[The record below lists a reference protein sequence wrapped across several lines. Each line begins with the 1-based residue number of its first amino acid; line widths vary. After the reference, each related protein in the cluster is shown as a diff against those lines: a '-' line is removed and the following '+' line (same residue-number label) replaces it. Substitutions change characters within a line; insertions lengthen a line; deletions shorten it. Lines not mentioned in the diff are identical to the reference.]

1 MLAATENRLDNNMS
15 ETVAAV
21 AAKVTGVSAAGTSV
35 LAVTLDVPR
44 LLGYTVEQWQL
55 IGLVTGIA
63 TGIGGLLIMIIFNI
77 LNYRLKARQIQHELA
92 DGD

>member
-1 MLAATENRLDNNMS
+1 MLTDIHNRLENNNMT

-35 LAVTLDVPR
+35 LAATLDVPH
-44 LLGYTVEQWQL
+44 LLGYTVEEWQI
-55 IGLVTGIA
+55 IGIITGVI
-63 TGIGGLLIMIIFNI
+63 TGSGGLLVMTIFNI
-77 LNYRLKARQIQHELA
+77 LNYRLKASRINAQ